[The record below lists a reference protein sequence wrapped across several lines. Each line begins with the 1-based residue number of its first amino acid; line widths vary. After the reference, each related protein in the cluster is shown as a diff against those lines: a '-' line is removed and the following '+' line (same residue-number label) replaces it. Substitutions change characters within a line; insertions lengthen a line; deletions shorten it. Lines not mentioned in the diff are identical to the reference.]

1 MWLRAVLSPL
11 FFSVI
16 RDSFHSIAVA
26 FLEIFSF
33 DILSKEVHETVLDL
47 LLDLETG
54 QDDEGMIEVGVG
66 LDDEQ
71 KLRQEEDETKA
82 EEKRRQEEE
91 EDERRAEELRRQLVL
106 LEQKMMMKKRL
117 SKAPIIRQFR
127 INELEKEKNYA
138 SKRITELEK
147 EKQRFLGQIG
157 KINNKQK
164 ELRDATDSEIV
175 LKEMQRETAKIAK
188 EPVKTAK
195 KVEEECRQS

>member
-1 MWLRAVLSPL
+1 
-11 FFSVI
+11 
-16 RDSFHSIAVA
+16 
-26 FLEIFSF
+26 
-33 DILSKEVHETVLDL
+33 
-47 LLDLETG
+47 
-54 QDDEGMIEVGVG
+54 
-66 LDDEQ
+66 
-71 KLRQEEDETKA
+71 
-82 EEKRRQEEE
+82 
-91 EDERRAEELRRQLVL
+91 
-106 LEQKMMMKKRL
+106 MMKKRL

-175 LKEMQRETAKIAK
+175 LKEMQRETAKTAK

-195 KVEEECRQS
+195 KEPECRQS